1 MKNSSSRKALF
12 PAFKKLFNSLKVY
25 PVCMY
30 LGEVYQGVTD
40 IILVHSIEKIQLI
53 FLSKEPDK
61 CFYYF
66 YVSYGK
72 NTDDTLQYFCS
83 REEGAEE
90 RDERNQAERFPDA
103 SLAISKL
110 TS

>member
-1 MKNSSSRKALF
+1 
-12 PAFKKLFNSLKVY
+12 
-25 PVCMY
+25 MY
-30 LGEVYQGVTD
+30 LTREVYQGVID
-40 IILVHSIEKIQLI
+40 IILVHSIEKVQLI
-53 FLSKEPDK
+53 FLSKEADK

-66 YVSYGK
+66 YVSYGE

-103 SLAISKL
+103 SLSISKL

>member
-1 MKNSSSRKALF
+1 
-12 PAFKKLFNSLKVY
+12 
-25 PVCMY
+25 MY
-30 LGEVYQGVTD
+30 LTRKVYQGVID
-40 IILVHSIEKIQLI
+40 IILVHSIQKIQLI

-66 YVSYGK
+66 DVSYGK

-103 SLAISKL
+103 SLSISKL

>member
-1 MKNSSSRKALF
+1 MY
-12 PAFKKLFNSLKVY
+12 PA
-25 PVCMY
+25 CMY
-30 LGEVYQGVTD
+30 LTRKVYQGVID

-103 SLAISKL
+103 SLSISKL

>member
-30 LGEVYQGVTD
+30 LGEVYQGVID

-66 YVSYGK
+66 YVSYRQLRK
-72 NTDDTLQYFCS
+72 EFIL
-83 REEGAEE
+83 
-90 RDERNQAERFPDA
+90 RNDMDPEDKI
-103 SLAISKL
+103 LL
-110 TS
+110 